1 MSNEVSAGQPQIW
14 TGCHNICHCFARPR
28 FIAFPHTH
36 THAQEDN
43 NNNNNSTWMTVEN
56 ANAANCAHPAH
67 PSASASFCSF
77 SFVLLADCN
86 YASCRWQPRGE
97 FLSDFVFDKWLW
109 VRYPLPAPS
118 SKDNSSTCV
127 CLAFVCTFP
136 LTLEQEAIL
145 PLPASASTHCQNS
158 VYSAIYCATF
168 VIIIAMQQTS
178 LLPSLLLHS
187 PPLSLSLFTPCLASS
202 QEAGKK
208 FVRSA
213 KCANAW
219 DGKTKAKRRRRSSSS
234 REEVRAAGGAVTGT
248 EEGAAAACR
257 GVREADSRCSW
268 RSRRRWQHTH
278 NCK

>member
-187 PPLSLSLFTPCLASS
+187 PPLSLSLSLHALPCL
-202 QEAGKK
+202 EP
-208 FVRSA
+208 RSWQ
-213 KCANAW
+213 KVCEKRQVCECLRWQNE
-219 DGKTKAKRRRRSSSS
+219 GEKAKKEQQQQGRSKSSRRSSNRNRRGRSS
-234 REEVRAAGGAVTGT
+234 
-248 EEGAAAACR
+248 
-257 GVREADSRCSW
+257 SM
-268 RSRRRWQHTH
+268 
-278 NCK
+278 